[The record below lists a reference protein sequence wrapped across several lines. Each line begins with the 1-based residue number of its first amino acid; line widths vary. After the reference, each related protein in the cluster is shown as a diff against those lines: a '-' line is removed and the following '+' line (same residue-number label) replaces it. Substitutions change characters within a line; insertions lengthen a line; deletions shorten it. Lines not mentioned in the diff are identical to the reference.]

1 MVPLLR
7 LHGGDKSGATN
18 ALSLLPSHEH
28 LPGGA
33 TAHALLAQAAQ
44 AAQAAPSLSLAR
56 ATRGTIH
63 TLF

>member
-44 AAQAAPSLSLAR
+44 AAPSLSLAR